1 MPTDPAIVEEIK
13 YRNDIEE
20 VISSYVRLRRAGSNL
35 SGLCPFHSEK
45 TPSFTV
51 FPTQRSFYCF
61 GCGAGG
67 DVITFI
73 MRAENLDFGSAIEFL
88 AKRVGMTLPQL
99 GVGHEEGVRRTR
111 ILEMNRVAARF
122 FHEQLQKS
130 RVGME
135 YLADKRGLSQTV
147 IRHFGLGFAPNDFGA
162 LTDYMH
168 AQGFTDEELISGF
181 LCGKSQKTGR
191 TYDYF
196 RNRVIFPIIDVSGN
210 VIAFGGRVMDD
221 SKPKYLNSSDTP
233 AFKKSRNL
241 FALNYAKK
249 NCADGLVLCE
259 GYMDVIAMHAA
270 GFTNAVA
277 TLGTAITSEQ
287 ARIMKHYT
295 DRVIIS
301 YDNDGAGQRAA
312 QRAFTLLSEAG
323 IETRILRMEGAK
335 DPDEY
340 IKKFGRERFRRLL
353 DGSVS
358 QFEYVLANILQ
369 KYHIEN
375 LDEKVKAAQEAEAFI
390 AGVRSSVER
399 ELYLHRVSEQLSL
412 PYDGLKSDVERRRRL
427 QEKEREREEMH
438 QVILQTSGVGDRLNP
453 ERMANVRGTR
463 AEETILGILLL
474 YPENIELIRRGEIAL
489 KADDFVTAFH
499 RRLFEALLD
508 CKGEESTDLAQLG
521 ALFTPEE
528 MGHITK
534 LKIDRI
540 ALKKNDI
547 NVIRE
552 CAEVLQSSK
561 KTEDLE
567 DLINGKRNKAAAKI

>member
-1 MPTDPAIVEEIK
+1 MPIDPSIVEEIK

-20 VISSYVRLRRAGSNL
+20 VVSSYVRLRRAGSNL
-35 SGLCPFHSEK
+35 TGLCPFHSEK

-51 FPTQRSFYCF
+51 FPAQRSFYCF

-73 MRAENLDFGSAIEFL
+73 MRAENLDFQAAITLL
-88 AKRVGMTLPQL
+88 AGRVGMTLPQ
-99 GVGHEEGVRRTR
+99 HEDNSGEGMRRTR
-111 ILEMNRVAARF
+111 ILEMNRVAAHF
-122 FHEQLQKS
+122 FHEQLKQS
-130 RVGME
+130 RIGME
-135 YLADKRGLSQTV
+135 YLAEKRGLSQAV
-147 IRHFGLGFAPNDFGA
+147 IRHFGLGFAPAGFTA

-168 AQGFTDEELISGF
+168 SQGFNDEELFAGF
-181 LCGKSQKTGR
+181 LCGKSQKDGHA
-191 TYDYF
+191 YDYF
-196 RNRVIFPIIDVSGN
+196 RNRVIFPIIDVAGN

-249 NCADGLVLCE
+249 NCAEGLVLCE

-277 TLGTAITSEQ
+277 TLGTAMTAEQ
-287 ARIMKHYT
+287 ARLMKHYT

-301 YDNDGAGQRAA
+301 YDNDDAGQRAA
-312 QRAFTLLSEAG
+312 KRAFTLLSEVG
-323 IETRILRMEGAK
+323 IETKILRMEGAK

-340 IKKFGRERFRRLL
+340 IKKFGRERFQRLL

-358 QFEYVLANILQ
+358 QFEYVLSNLLQ
-369 KYHIEN
+369 KYDMDN
-375 LDEKVKAAQEAEAFI
+375 LDDKVKAAQEAEAFI

-399 ELYLHRVSEQLSL
+399 ELYLHRVSERLSL
-412 PYDGLKSDVERRRRL
+412 PYDGLKNDVERRRRK

-438 QVILQTSGVGDRLNP
+438 RVILQTEGVGDRLNP
-453 ERMANVRGTR
+453 ERMANVRGAR
-463 AEETILGILLL
+463 AEEAILGILLL
-474 YPENIELIRRGEIAL
+474 YPENIEPIRRGEMSL
-489 KADDFVTAFH
+489 QADYFVTAFH
-499 RRLFEALLD
+499 RRLFEALIEKQSESGDLSWL
-508 CKGEESTDLAQLG
+508 GEY
-521 ALFTPEE
+521 FTAEE

-547 NVIRE
+547 DVIRE
-552 CAEVLQSSK
+552 CAETLRTSQ

-567 DLINGKRNKAAAKI
+567 DLINGKRNKTAAKS